1 MKESLSI
8 IFLLILSAFFS
19 ASETAFFSI
28 SKFQIK
34 KNEKKE
40 KYKLVFSLLKKPQS
54 LLILILLCNT
64 LVNIL
69 ASSIVALFAM
79 KLAEKFSVENLDLYL
94 ILIEIAIFT
103 PILIVFGEIIPKIF
117 AYLHSLKFAKFS
129 AYILLTLSYIF
140 FPIIYLL
147 NLMGNLIK
155 PAKDNNSNHI
165 TIKDIKNIISNQNEE
180 IFFDEQE
187 KKIINNVFN
196 FSNIRASAIKK
207 ARAKIVAAE
216 KNTPKNKLI
225 KLFKKSG
232 FSRIPIFEGDIDNIC
247 GFIYAKDFILKD
259 FKEINEIL
267 RKPIIIPENKR
278 LYELLNIF
286 KAQKIHIAIVVDEY
300 GGTSGLITLE
310 DVLEVLVGEINDE
323 YDKIKNEEK
332 IFSNEKEVLLNGNV
346 GLHIVNQYLDN
357 ETILL
362 ENNYDNLAEFLI
374 DKFNRVPAIGE
385 IFTYK
390 GKIEFIIE
398 KADKQKIISVKLN
411 KIT

>member
-1 MKESLSI
+1 M
-8 IFLLILSAFFS
+8 
-19 ASETAFFSI
+19 
-28 SKFQIK
+28 
-34 KNEKKE
+34 
-40 KYKLVFSLLKKPQS
+40 
-54 LLILILLCNT
+54 
-64 LVNIL
+64 
-69 ASSIVALFAM
+69 ASSVVALFAM
-79 KLAEKFSVENLDLYL
+79 KLAEKFSVKNLDLYL

-103 PILIVFGEIIPKIF
+103 PILIIFGEIVPKIF

-129 AYILLTLSYIF
+129 AYILLILSYLF

-147 NLMGNLIK
+147 NIMGNLIK

-180 IFFDEQE
+180 ILFDEQE

-232 FSRIPIFEGDIDNIC
+232 FSRIPIYEGDIDNIC

-267 RKPIIIPENKR
+267 RKPIIIPENKK

-300 GGTSGLITLE
+300 GGTAGLITLE

-323 YDKIKNEEK
+323 YDKVKNEEK

-346 GLHIVNQYLDN
+346 GLHIVNQFLDH
-357 ETILL
+357 EAILL

-390 GKIEFIIE
+390 EKIEFIIE
-398 KADKQKIISVKLN
+398 KADKQKIISVKL
-411 KIT
+411 KKLT